1 MIFALLPVK
10 EFKNAKQR
18 LASLLTPAERDGLA
32 LAMYRQMLSTLC
44 AVRGVDKI
52 AVATSDEIAAA
63 YARDAGVEVFE
74 ETEQR
79 GHSHSADAAARRA
92 MDQGAKTVMLLPI
105 DVPLVTRSEIEELI
119 AVADTGLVV
128 TPDAEGT
135 GTNALVRTPPDA
147 IQSCFGPGSFRKH
160 LDQAKERAISV
171 KVVSPPGLT
180 FDIDT
185 PTDIS
190 ELLRRS
196 PESSIARFLRA
207 L

>member
-18 LASLLTPAERDGLA
+18 LAGILKPAERDGLA

-119 AVADTGLVV
+119 AAADTGLVV
-128 TPDAEGT
+128 DARRRGHGNQCT
-135 GTNALVRTPPDA
+135 GSNAAGRD
-147 IQSCFGPGSFRKH
+147 
-160 LDQAKERAISV
+160 
-171 KVVSPPGLT
+171 
-180 FDIDT
+180 
-185 PTDIS
+185 S
-190 ELLRRS
+190 ELFRPGQLPQTSRPGEGARDFRQGGQSPRS
-196 PESSIARFLRA
+196 DL
-207 L
+207 